1 MGGVGGGGQ
10 SHSVSLLQIAPRE
23 SRFFSF
29 RVDLVRR
36 DFVCCRA
43 NRNKKSQRLPLEI
56 KYTLQIENG
65 SLGFI
70 KTLHKSQNLS
80 PLAEIAENL
89 QEYRFLCKRKTLK
102 SSSFLLDWS
111 HFAKVGNTL
120 SCFLFEAT
128 CLLPLH
134 NFVFHTCSSNLC
146 FERLNVSF

>member
-1 MGGVGGGGQ
+1 MGGVGGGGGGQ
-10 SHSVSLLQIAPRE
+10 SYSVSLLQISPRE

-29 RVDLVRR
+29 RVDLIRR

-80 PLAEIAENL
+80 ALAEIAENL
-89 QEYRFLCKRKTLK
+89 QEYRYPCNRKTLK
-102 SSSFLLDWS
+102 SSPFKKEFKCQGSEFFSARLVSLCKGRQHFKLLS
-111 HFAKVGNTL
+111 L
-120 SCFLFEAT
+120 
-128 CLLPLH
+128 
-134 NFVFHTCSSNLC
+134 
-146 FERLNVSF
+146 